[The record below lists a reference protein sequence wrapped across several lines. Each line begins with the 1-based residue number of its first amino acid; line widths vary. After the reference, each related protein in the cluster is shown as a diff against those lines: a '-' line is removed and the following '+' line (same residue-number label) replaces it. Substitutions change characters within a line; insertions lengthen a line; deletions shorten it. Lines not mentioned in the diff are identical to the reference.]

1 MVGQACLSQ
10 NGGMSGHEHES
21 ADDAGLGDQAHVFVY
36 PETAEATA
44 EAFGAAVVVVRVTTT
59 ATGQRGP
66 DPTTTMG
73 YPIAK
78 TYTIH
83 ESEAV
88 DGVIQYELLEDG
100 EVVWVGTGDDR
111 VEGLLQVI
119 MSITGEGPETPD
131 N

>member
-1 MVGQACLSQ
+1 
-10 NGGMSGHEHES
+10 MSGDEHEFT
-21 ADDAGLGDQAHVFVY
+21 DDAGLSDESHVLVY

-44 EAFGAAVVVVRVTTT
+44 EAFGAGVVVVRVTTT

-66 DPTTTMG
+66 GPTTTMG
-73 YPIAK
+73 YPITK

-100 EVVWVGTGDDR
+100 QVVWVGTGDDR
-111 VEGLLQVI
+111 VDGLLQVI
-119 MSITGEGPETPD
+119 MSITGEGPEVPD